1 MTHLELSNLMTDYV
15 DGALQAAQAREIE
28 AHLRE
33 CAPCRTMAEDVR
45 FAMAA
50 CREAPDL
57 EPSPWL
63 LARIV
68 RATTGERKHGLK
80 EKLTAWL
87 RPLFRPQI
95 AYSVSMAIF
104 SLSFILYTS
113 NVNLRSVRIQDV
125 NPVRW
130 VYRANSRGHIFVARA
145 EKYYYDLRFVY
156 EVQSLLH
163 GLHQEPA
170 VQPGSP
176 QRMREPGSASID
188 QFPAD
193 ETDMALE
200 TAPRGNRARR
210 SQTL

>member
-28 AHLRE
+28 AHLQE
-33 CAPCRTMAEDVR
+33 CAPCRAMAEDVR

-63 LARIV
+63 LRRIV
-68 RATTGERKHGLK
+68 RATTGERKPSLK
-80 EKLTAWL
+80 ENLAAWL

-95 AYSVSMAIF
+95 AYSLSMAIF

-125 NPVRW
+125 NPVHW
-130 VYRANSRGHIFVARA
+130 VYKANSRGHILAARA

-170 VQPGSP
+170 AQPGSP
-176 QRMREPGSASID
+176 QRMRAPGSASSD
-188 QFPAD
+188 QFPAG
-193 ETDMALE
+193 ETDLALE
-200 TAPRGNRARR
+200 SAPQGSRARR
-210 SQTL
+210 SQSL